1 MEGQFTATQ
10 VATDVNLQQ
19 ELISFL
25 NDQQRGGFC
34 YIHGYISK
42 TGEVANHWFQG
53 ACLYGNMVKR
63 SVDMLDGE
71 IHDKIKADGLEVTRG
86 VWVGADGSQH
96 TKKAGDRTFEK
107 ITKVYSLSNE
117 DDAAKIMTAI
127 HGGIDPNSDKAVKGL
142 RENLTA
148 PKKVDQGYT
157 VEAKGTYSK
166 EGEADGIL
174 YFRDSMY
181 IHKHVQVQGEFK
193 NKATGE
199 IVAIKDAIKRM
210 FPVSRYRAYKLADNF
225 EYITVGGLSILQ
237 GADSTAFELSL
248 VETSV
253 AKDAIYEES
262 SKVLADKIMA

>member
-86 VWVGADGSQH
+86 AWVNEQGQESPSGRKNKDHS
-96 TKKAGDRTFEK
+96 TFVT
-107 ITKVYSLSNE
+107 ITKTYRTEYE
-117 DDAAKIMTAI
+117 DEAVKLATAI
-127 HGGIDPNSDKAVKGL
+127 TAL

-174 YFRDSMY
+174 YFRDALTV
-181 IHKHVQVQGEFK
+181 HKHVQVQGEFK

-210 FPVSRYRAYKLADNF
+210 LPVSRYRAYKLADNF